1 MLINQVCVSIGKSL
15 RRAVAQTP
23 LGTLPNPPPPPTPLL
38 LPICMAWTKTS
49 CLQNKGYKHRF

>member
-23 LGTLPNPPPPPTPLL
+23 LGTLPNPPPPHSSPFAYLY
-38 LPICMAWTKTS
+38 
-49 CLQNKGYKHRF
+49 GVD